1 VRRADDLSL
10 RYNLTVRQ
18 SDCITM
24 AADKGH
30 IYMTHYSDGPDGYE
44 TFLNGIGPNA
54 KKLYPGEFSCT
65 KYLCAVP
72 AAVAVSGVVVHD
84 LYLSVWLAQHVI
96 TANAVTNIR
105 HLF

>member
-1 VRRADDLSL
+1 VHVLTHALFLCTQVRRADDLSL

-65 KYLCAVP
+65 KYLCVVP
-72 AAVAVSGVVVHD
+72 
-84 LYLSVWLAQHVI
+84 Y
-96 TANAVTNIR
+96 
-105 HLF
+105 

>member
-54 KKLYPGEFSCT
+54 KKLYPGQFPLCP
-65 KYLCAVP
+65 CAVTQLLLVISLFCIIRNRCL
-72 AAVAVSGVVVHD
+72 AV
-84 LYLSVWLAQHVI
+84 Y
-96 TANAVTNIR
+96 
-105 HLF
+105 

>member
-54 KKLYPGEFSCT
+54 KKLYPGEFSCACVLLRSCCCFQA
-65 KYLCAVP
+65 LCA
-72 AAVAVSGVVVHD
+72 
-84 LYLSVWLAQHVI
+84 
-96 TANAVTNIR
+96 
-105 HLF
+105 